1 MQSSQ
6 DELLGSL
13 RSVRRRVRTL
23 SVLFGAGLVMG
34 AIVTLLL
41 GTILID
47 YLLDLQAVPRLLCIA
62 AAAFGVIWAIWVWI
76 GRPIAAR
83 LTLGDVAGRLEMAF
97 PQFDDRLR
105 STVDF
110 ARGDIPG
117 SPVMQQRVMAEAGRL
132 AAEVDMRRALSR
144 SPVLWSLAGGLAAVA
159 ALVVLGLAFSDYARI
174 ALARLLVVNAPAW
187 PKMVEISLLQD
198 VPPKAAAGQRIE
210 MRMRLARGDSPGM
223 KPIVFYR
230 YDDGPVQ
237 QQIMTRGQD
246 GDFGVSL
253 DARGRTMNVWVKA
266 GDDQTEPR
274 VVQVVP
280 RLALAGVQA
289 SVAAPAYA
297 RVAPLAVDMTQM
309 PASAVAGSA
318 VELTLLF
325 NKPLAPDRPVVLE
338 AVRSESDVPPML
350 WSRPSPDMAVARWTA
365 EQSLRFRVRAVDHD
379 YFENAAVEEYELIVR
394 PDQDPSVLIETPR
407 GNEDRTAAA
416 VVRLEALAEDDFDI
430 TSMELVVY
438 RVGGDGE
445 WELPLSGW
453 ERLDSTGLRK
463 RFRIAYD
470 WELSQLPGAELKP
483 GDVLEYFV
491 RVRDNYN
498 LNGIVHEPAVSGR
511 LRINIISQEAL
522 TRQVT
527 DAIRA
532 IAERVKTTRNAQDR
546 TREETAGLRQETQ
559 DKPELDRGERTALSR
574 LTEQQ
579 STLAS
584 LTRQLAGRMAEI
596 QRRLDENRSTNE
608 DLRAIASDVQRMLQR
623 TAEEPMSQAAQR
635 LNQAAQALSGGSQ
648 SQSSQQDAAQPGA
661 QQPRDAGEQQPQD
674 GGERQPREQSDEPR
688 RPDARE
694 PRDPSQDGQRQQ
706 AQQGQS
712 QDGQRQQAQQGQS
725 QDGQR
730 QQAQQGQSQDGQRQ
744 QAQQGQS
751 QDGQRQQAQQG
762 QSQDGQRQQQ
772 AQQGQQSEAQRRTEA
787 LRQGEQRQQEA
798 SDQLERALETMGNLG
813 TFEEL
818 LQRAREALREQQRA
832 ASELFDVARQT
843 IGKRPDQLTPE
854 QRRELERVA
863 SEQRRQAENTERL
876 TRDLERAAEQT
887 QRSDPASSQAMQQ
900 AARQAQKQQVSSQQA
915 QAAENAE
922 RNQQAQAQANQR
934 QAELGLQ
941 MVLDTLR
948 AAERRRLEQLARELA
963 KLEELLANL
972 IRRQAGHNVDNLM
985 AQGSD
990 AAIKLISDELL
1001 AKAQRLRDR
1010 PVPVPDEEQ
1019 LTRSQ
1024 ILTENNTRDVA
1035 RTAEE
1040 VPRVGAQIAAVLSR
1054 AAGFME
1060 RAIGMLKD
1068 EDLPQAYDPWQ
1079 VRALA
1084 SLEEAMQRAEDAV
1097 RDAEEQM
1104 QEASRDTIRQ
1114 AYEKIRREQD
1124 QINAQTARIDSAPRL
1139 PDGSMRREDA
1149 VNLARLAG
1157 EQSALAEETEKLE
1170 ERLRD
1175 LGSVVYVWANRHIV
1189 GQMNDVKAQLAK
1201 PDTGTGTQEL
1211 QKQLV
1216 EELDAM
1222 IRNLAVKRPRG
1233 SDFNRPPGQPEGDQ
1247 QAGGGGQ
1254 APRER
1259 MPSEVEL
1266 RLLKEFQL
1274 AVNRGTRA
1282 QHAQQKPDDRR
1293 LEALGSRQGDLR
1305 NLLDQLI
1312 QQASR
1317 GEIRLAPEPDP
1328 EDRLP
1333 EEADVGAI
1341 DNQELEDWLASGKS
1355 GDEQLEQDIKEVGQ
1369 RMARSRQRLAIDHD
1383 PGKTTQLI
1391 QERIIVNLDNLIE
1404 MARAQQ
1410 QQMQQQRRQQR
1421 GQMAQRPQQ
1430 QQNQGPQQADQ
1441 QQQQQEQA
1449 SNPAQ
1454 READRGGRDAQAN
1467 AGRDIREDSAEWGGL
1482 TPRERAAIIEGR
1494 GERTIGKYE
1503 RITNDYYEEM
1513 ARRASA
1519 ER

>member
-1 MQSSQ
+1 MPPTASMQSSQ

-498 LNGIVHEPAVSGR
+498 LNGMVHEPAVSGR

-694 PRDPSQDGQRQQ
+694 PRDP
-706 AQQGQS
+706 
-712 QDGQRQQAQQGQS
+712 S

>member
-1 MQSSQ
+1 MPPTASMQSSQ

-498 LNGIVHEPAVSGR
+498 LNGMVHEPAVSGR

-559 DKPELDRGERTALSR
+559 DKPQLDRGERTALSR

-688 RPDARE
+688 RPDARD
-694 PRDPSQDGQRQQ
+694 PRDP
-706 AQQGQS
+706 
-712 QDGQRQQAQQGQS
+712 
-725 QDGQR
+725 
-730 QQAQQGQSQDGQRQ
+730 
-744 QAQQGQS
+744 
-751 QDGQRQQAQQG
+751 
-762 QSQDGQRQQQ
+762 SQDGQRQQQ

-818 LQRAREALREQQRA
+818 LQRVREALREQQRA
-832 ASELFDVARQT
+832 TSELSDVARQT

-972 IRRQAGHNVDNLM
+972 IRRQAGHNIDNLM

-1149 VNLARLAG
+1149 VNLGRLGG

-1391 QERIIVNLDNLIE
+1391 QERIILNLDNLIE

-1454 READRGGRDAQAN
+1454 READRGGRDAQAK